1 MIGWCCSFGVLLV
14 SCLLDG
20 CSGVYR
26 GEGGQQDDDGKE
38 AGRGVVA
45 GENAMK
51 DSHDHQLFLTEELMI
66 LQVIDEEWQRESLPD
81 DLVFVNQ
88 QNQNLLA
95 NDVLDARESERKEKE
110 ETTEKWNHHGL
121 SQYT

>member
-1 MIGWCCSFGVLLV
+1 
-14 SCLLDG
+14 
-20 CSGVYR
+20 
-26 GEGGQQDDDGKE
+26 
-38 AGRGVVA
+38 
-45 GENAMK
+45 MK

-121 SQYT
+121 SQYN